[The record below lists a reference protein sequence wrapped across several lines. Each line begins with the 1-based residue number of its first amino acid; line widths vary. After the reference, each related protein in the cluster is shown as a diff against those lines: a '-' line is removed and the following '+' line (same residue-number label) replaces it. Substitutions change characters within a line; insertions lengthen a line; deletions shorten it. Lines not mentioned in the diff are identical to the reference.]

1 MVNNIYNMF
10 EIVTINKDSILISSR
25 IRKAYKLPYWDSLI
39 MATALEAGCS
49 ILYSEDFQSGQI
61 IEKQV
66 KMLNPFIKL

>member
-1 MVNNIYNMF
+1 
-10 EIVTINKDSILISSR
+10 
-25 IRKAYKLPYWDSLI
+25 